1 VSTRAVSRAP
11 DRGDAASVDPILLE
25 IINNALSSAADEM
38 ALMVLRSAYSPIVR
52 DSMDYSTAL
61 CDRFG
66 HTISQ
71 GLTLPI
77 HLGSFPD
84 MMARMMARFGN
95 RMRPGDMFIANDPY
109 GSGGMHLPDVFLV
122 KPIFRDGQV
131 EAFAATIV
139 HHADIGG
146 MAPGS
151 MALHATDIFQEGLRI
166 PTLKLFDAGE
176 PNEEVFALLESNSRM
191 PIELLGD
198 LRAQI
203 AACNAGERGILKL
216 IDKYG
221 VEMFRRCL
229 AALHDYAE
237 RIIRQEI
244 AAMPDGAHDAVDFID
259 GLGESGEP
267 IRFQVRITVR
277 GDQIE
282 IDWAGTSPQVDGA
295 INGPIAT
302 TNSMAFM
309 AVRAAIA
316 KPIPNCAGYM
326 RAITV
331 RAPEGT
337 IVNPRP
343 PAACAARGIL
353 AYRMMDVL
361 FLALGKFLPDRIPA
375 SGEGGPSAVSLS
387 GRKGAGH
394 WLITDGIL
402 GSWGGRP
409 NKDGMEGIAN
419 PAANLSNQ
427 PIELIEARLPLRI
440 ESYGFVANSG
450 GPGRHRGG
458 LAMERSYRV
467 LAEEAG
473 LTVRSDRRRFL
484 PPGLAGGSSGTPSLN
499 LLSRDG
505 ETRLLPV
512 MPMQTLALRRGDAFR
527 HIAPGAGGYG
537 DPLERNPE
545 KVLADVLDE
554 LIDAE
559 YAEAVYGVAID
570 RVQQRVDAAATAE
583 LRKRLGAA
591 KSSPAANDPNSAAH
605 LAHFHRRAGHG
616 VLANPSRDKESRK

>member
-1 VSTRAVSRAP
+1 MTAL
-11 DRGDAASVDPILLE
+11 AASRTPGPSTAEPVDPILLE

-38 ALMVLRSAYSPIVR
+38 ALMVLRAAYSPIVR
-52 DSMDYSTAL
+52 DSMDYSTAI

-66 HTISQ
+66 QTVSQ

-84 MMARMMARFGN
+84 MMARLMARFGN

-122 KPIFRDGQV
+122 KPVFHAGEREG
-131 EAFAATIV
+131 FAATIV

-151 MALHATDIFQEGLRI
+151 MALHATDVFQEGLRI

-176 PNEEVFALLESNSRM
+176 PNQEVFALLEANSRM
-191 PIELLGD
+191 PVELLGD

-203 AACNAGERGILKL
+203 AACGAGERAVLKL
-216 IDKYG
+216 IEKYG
-221 VEMFRRCL
+221 VGQFRRCL

-244 AAMPDGAHDAVDFID
+244 AAMPDGAYDAVDHID

-277 GDQIE
+277 GEQIE
-282 IDWAGTSPQVDGA
+282 IDWSGTSAQVNGA

-302 TNSMAFM
+302 TNSMAYM

-326 RAITV
+326 RAITIH
-331 RAPEGT
+331 APEGT

-361 FLALGKFLPDRIPA
+361 FLALSKILPERIPA
-375 SGEGGPSAVSLS
+375 AGEGGPSAISLS
-387 GRKGAGH
+387 GRKGTGH

-409 NKDGMEGIAN
+409 SKDGMEGIAN

-440 ESYGFVANSG
+440 ESYGFVTNSG
-450 GPGRHRGG
+450 GPGRQRGG

-467 LAEEAG
+467 LADEAG
-473 LTVRSDRRRFL
+473 LTLRSDRRRFL
-484 PPGLAGGSSGTPSLN
+484 PSGLAGGSPGTPSLT
-499 LLSRDG
+499 LLTRAG
-505 ETRLLPV
+505 ETQLLPV
-512 MPMQTLALRRGDAFR
+512 MPMQTLALRRGDALR

-537 DPLERNPE
+537 DPLARDPAR
-545 KVLADVLDE
+545 VLADVLDE
-554 LIDAE
+554 LIDAD
-559 YAEAVYGVAID
+559 YAEAVYGVVID
-570 RVQQRVDAAATAE
+570 RTRQSVDTAATE
-583 LRKRLGAA
+583 KRRKQLAA
-591 KSSPAANDPNSAAH
+591 SAQSRENAH
-605 LAHFHRRAGHG
+605 LAHFRRRTDYPEDGQ
-616 VLANPSRDKESRK
+616 P